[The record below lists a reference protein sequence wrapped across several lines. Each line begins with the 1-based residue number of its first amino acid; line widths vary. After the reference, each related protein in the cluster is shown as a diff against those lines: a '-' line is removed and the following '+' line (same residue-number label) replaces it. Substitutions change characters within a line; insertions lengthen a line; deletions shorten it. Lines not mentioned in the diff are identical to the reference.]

1 MTTQASGNTYEIP
14 AQVREIAEKSVDQA
28 KRAFEGFMDQA
39 QKAVSTIEGQA
50 SAMQATTKDLN
61 SKAFSF
67 AEANVAASFD
77 FAQRLTRAKDVNEI
91 VKLQTEFV
99 QSQLKAFNDQAKELG
114 AAATKAMADAAKP
127 RV

>member
-14 AQVREIAEKSVDQA
+14 TQVREIAEKSVDQA

-61 SKAFSF
+61 AKAFSF
-67 AEANVAASFD
+67 AEANVAASFE

-91 VKLQTEFV
+91 VKLQTEFL

-127 RV
+127 RG